1 MKRDV
6 LSISQLVA
14 QIKST
19 IDQNHDLRSVLVKG
33 EISNFTHHQSG
44 HYYFTLKD
52 TRSRINCVMF
62 SSYAMRCPLKC
73 KEGMKV
79 IASGN
84 VTVYEPYGNCQ
95 LYVTGLQLDGL
106 GDLYLQL
113 EEVKKRMYDQ
123 GYFDIAH
130 KKIKPEYPLNIAV
143 VSARSGAAIQDVLTT
158 LTRRWP
164 LARVFFYPCLVQGNE
179 AVRDLMNTISYADQ
193 QGHDLMLVVRGGGSI
208 EDLWCFNN
216 EALAKLIFQCRTVV
230 ISGVGHETDTT
241 LIDYVADYRAPTPT
255 AAAELATP
263 DLQEVIQKVIVNQQR
278 LHQLMSAKLNQAK
291 QQLVALSRNR
301 LLSDPMLFIR
311 NDALT
316 LLMLEKRLLQFSNQ
330 VSAYRHQINHLQ
342 QRLNYSALQVIK
354 DGQNEQKNL
363 KHRLNQQ
370 IVYLLEEKRK
380 SFTQK
385 VQLLDAYSPLKIV
398 ERGYSITYHHGHV
411 IRQCSDIGEGDQIIT
426 RLKDGNLIS
435 KVIEKEE
442 FHEQ

>member
-52 TRSRINCVMF
+52 ARSRINCVMF

-130 KKIKPEYPLNIAV
+130 KKIKPEYPMNIAV

-179 AVRDLMNTISYADQ
+179 AVMDLMKTIAYADQ

-208 EDLWCFNN
+208 EDLWCFNS
-216 EALAKLIFQCRTVV
+216 EALAKLIFQCKTVV

-263 DLQEVIQKVIVNQQR
+263 ELSEVVQRLQINKQR
-278 LHQLMSAKLNQAK
+278 LHQLMNTKLTQAK
-291 QQLVALSRNR
+291 QQLASLSKNR

-316 LLMLEKRLLQFSNQ
+316 LLMLEKRLSQFNAQ
-330 VSAYRHQINHLQ
+330 VDYYHQQLNHLQ
-342 QRLNYSALQVIK
+342 KRLDYAARQLIK
-354 DGQNEQKNL
+354 NKRNEQDNL
-363 KHRLNQQ
+363 KYRLNQQ
-370 IVYLLEEKRK
+370 ILYLLEENRK
-380 SFTQK
+380 KFLQRI
-385 VQLLDAYSPLKIV
+385 QLLDAYSPLKIV
-398 ERGYSITYHHGHV
+398 ERGYSITYHQNHV
-411 IRQCSDIGEGDQIIT
+411 IKQCADIIEGDEITT
-426 RLKDGNLIS
+426 RLKDGTLIS
-435 KVIEKEE
+435 RVIRKEE
-442 FHEQ
+442 FHE